1 MTSYQRQ
8 LQILKRVID
17 RNYSYLLTD
26 EHYRMLLVSDN
37 RSKALDEL
45 FQEELSQELLNSSDN
60 HRDVLGPVSTG
71 HRGLDNRSTSD
82 DRKIKYK
89 TSDISESVSGT
100 VQRDLPR

>member
-17 RNYSYLLTD
+17 RNYSYRLTD

-45 FQEELSQELLNSSDN
+45 FHQELLNSSDN